1 MKLSE
6 FRPHTSLQ
14 SFIACYW
21 ELTGDKACIYDDGV
35 IPDGCVDIIIN
46 LGENYPVKAE
56 QCLLQHGKAYIG
68 GATTA
73 FKAAQVTPGTHLV
86 GVRFRPGGF
95 SHAYDFSSL
104 HEVTDCCIE
113 LLTKQAPD
121 ISAVRNNFA
130 AAFDV
135 FYTNTCRQPGIS
147 LVPIVASIRQCN
159 GLITVGE
166 LAAKHFTT
174 VKQLERH
181 FKFHLG
187 LSPKQFTN
195 IIRNQFARKLIREF
209 YPARTFTDI
218 AAQSGYYDQAHFN
231 SAMKKYAGTAPS
243 SYNISGQ

>member
-1 MKLSE
+1 MELSE
-6 FRPHTSLQ
+6 FKPHVSLQ

-21 ELTGDKACIYDDGV
+21 ELKSDKACIYEDGV

-46 LGENYPVKAE
+46 LGEDYPVKSE
-56 QCLLQHGKAYIG
+56 QCLLEHGKAYIG

-73 FKAAQVTPGTHLV
+73 YKAAHVTPGTHLI

-104 HEVTDCCIE
+104 HEATDCCVE
-113 LLTKQAPD
+113 LATKLVPD
-121 ISAVRNNFA
+121 FSAVRNNFA
-130 AAFDV
+130 AAFDA
-135 FYTNTCRQPGIS
+135 FYTNSRRQPNFS
-147 LVPIVASIRQCN
+147 LLPIVSAIRQCN

-166 LAAKHFTT
+166 LAVKQFTT

-187 LSPKQFTN
+187 LSPKQFAN
-195 IIRNQFARKLIREF
+195 IMRNQFARKLIREY
-209 YPARTFTDI
+209 YPSRTFTDI

-231 SAMKKYAGTAPS
+231 SAMKKYAGIAPS
-243 SYNISGQ
+243 SYYLSE